1 MKMLLP
7 LPLSTILIFAGG
19 CLPPA
24 SPYQDKI
31 KTDANFASAT
41 PAFDNGDADIA
52 ALASNAVGDHP
63 GFNLRGHSGMHG
75 DAYNSDTHPYAGPA
89 STNLSIDSADMS
101 KLIGGQCGNT
111 LFTSDGTLISYC
123 ADFSKSAVYAMT
135 RDANGFR
142 KVAAEYV
149 LPNRESSA
157 SGDIA
162 TIMND
167 TSGGAYFH
175 IDNQDR
181 MVLADADNNLQ
192 IFALQP
198 NNIAGSTYA
207 KRFVQI
213 ASFDLDAGIAP
224 VTLPDNT
231 QQQPDITNVM
241 PDWANDGL
249 YWFVTREGHV
259 GTVDAS
265 SAGVLPAD
273 IHIVQLPGEEIQN
286 AMAMDANG
294 VYIVSDY
301 AMYQFVRGAGGEP
314 VQAWRQTYD
323 RGGAPKPGQ
332 INQGSGTTPTLM
344 GEHDDLVAITDNA
357 DTASNIVVY
366 RRQGAT
372 GNNTN
377 APICTIPVF
386 NDAQQA
392 NGDGTFKSASDNSL
406 IGYRDA
412 MIVENNYGYTIPTAN
427 NWTAPGIWR
436 VDVTR
441 DANNVATGCSV
452 VWKNNTDASQTAVPK
467 LSLGTGLVYIYTR
480 EPITT
485 GAPGEKTEAY
495 YFGAVNFSDGKMAF
509 KVLTG
514 TGKSF
519 NNNYSPITIAPD
531 GTAYVGTFAGIVA
544 VSQQ

>member
-1 MKMLLP
+1 MKMPLLLP
-7 LPLSTILIFAGG
+7 VSASLMFAAG
-19 CLPPA
+19 CLPTEDA
-24 SPYQDKI
+24 YQDKI
-31 KTDANFASAT
+31 KSDASHSSAT
-41 PAFDNGDADIA
+41 PYFDNGNANIVPLAPNAIA
-52 ALASNAVGDHP
+52 DHP
-63 GFNLRGHSGMHG
+63 GLNQRGHSGMHG
-75 DAYNSDTHPYAGPA
+75 DAYNSDTHPYAGP
-89 STNLSIDSADMS
+89 TGTDLSVDSADMS

-111 LFTSDGTLISYC
+111 LFTADGTLISYC
-123 ADFSKSAVYAMT
+123 ADFAKSAVYAMT
-135 RDANGFR
+135 RDATGFK

-198 NNIAGSTYA
+198 NNVAGSLYT

-213 ASFDLDAGIAP
+213 AKLDLDVGIP
-224 VTLPDNT
+224 SVTLPDNT

-265 SAGVLPAD
+265 SGSVLPAD
-273 IHIVQLPGEEIQN
+273 VHIVQLPGEEIQN

-301 AMYQFVRGAGGEP
+301 AMYHFERGANGEP

-323 RGGAPKPGQ
+323 RGSAPKPGQ

-357 DTASNIVVY
+357 DAASNIVVY
-366 RRQGAT
+366 RRQAAFE
-372 GNNTN
+372 NNTN
-377 APICTIPVF
+377 APVCTIPVF
-386 NDAQQA
+386 NDPQQA

-406 IGYRDA
+406 IGYHDS

-436 VDVTR
+436 VDITR
-441 DANNVATGCSV
+441 DANSVATGCSV
-452 VWKNNTDASQTAVPK
+452 VWKNNTEASQTVVPK

-480 EPITT
+480 EAITT
-485 GAPGEKTEAY
+485 GAPKEKTEAY

-514 TGKSF
+514 TGRSY

-531 GTAYVGTFAGIVA
+531 GTAYVGTFAGIVS
-544 VSQQ
+544 VSQ